1 MLILIVVLEKLTGK
15 HALMFVFILF
25 NIEIST
31 GNFLKN
37 NESERGAKKQLDN
50 RQRSELIYA
59 ASNIPCIWTVCLCF
73 A

>member
-31 GNFLKN
+31 GNFKKIMK
-37 NESERGAKKQLDN
+37 AKEVQKKTT
-50 RQRSELIYA
+50 R
-59 ASNIPCIWTVCLCF
+59 
-73 A
+73 